1 MKNKDWL
8 EDALVEVKG
17 LFAEHGYD
25 VPPVKV
31 TLGFTSKGLR
41 SSTVGECW
49 PRVASTSDINH
60 IFISPA
66 NTSSE
71 GIISTLIHECIHAID
86 NCEHGHGKEFKSI
99 ALRVGFKVPMR
110 STPAGEELKQRI
122 AEIIGRIGEYRGST
136 IKASHQPRLQKP
148 PARAKCQE
156 CGYTI
161 TMLKQFLNQGPP
173 LCPKHHIVM
182 VRQGFWDD

>member
-8 EDALVEVKG
+8 EDALMEVKI

-49 PRVASTSDINH
+49 PRGASTSDINH

-99 ALRVGFKVPMR
+99 ALKVGFKVPMR
-110 STPAGEELKQRI
+110 STPASDELKQRI
-122 AEIIGRIGEYRGST
+122 AGILGRIGVYGGST
-136 IKASHQPRLQKP
+136 IIAAHQPRLQKP
-148 PARAKCQE
+148 PARAKCPE

-161 TMLKQFLNQGPP
+161 SMLKDFLNVGPP
-173 LCPKHHIVM
+173 MCPRHKIIM
-182 VRQGFWDD
+182 DRLGYW